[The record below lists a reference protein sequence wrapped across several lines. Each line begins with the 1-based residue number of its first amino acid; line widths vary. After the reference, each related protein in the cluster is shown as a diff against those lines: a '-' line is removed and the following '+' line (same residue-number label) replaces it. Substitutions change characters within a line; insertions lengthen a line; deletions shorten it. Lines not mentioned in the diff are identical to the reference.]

1 MCNDDV
7 RLFMRR
13 FGVTQVDL
21 GETMG
26 TTQPKI
32 SNALRKELPEEEK
45 QETFIVIFTDYA
57 LSTGDPGRRRTR

>member
-45 QETFIVIFTDYA
+45 QRYKTAIRETA
-57 LSTGDPGRRRTR
+57 RRLYGPEA

>member
-45 QETFIVIFTDYA
+45 QIYKNAIRETA
-57 LSTGDPGRRRTR
+57 RRLYGPEV